1 MVWRTKLEFIVLL
14 GPRFSLLSAVIEEQ
28 SLYKSSFISSKPTTK
43 PYHIQINLAS
53 YQLSALTTTSNVFI
67 ELFQFWHPP
76 SSSFPM
82 SIPTSPSTA
91 REQAI
96 PSGETSSAQSPSH
109 ATSNKNHVVVGSTS
123 TACQKRRF
131 LLFIKI
137 LFKSLEQAC
146 EFETRDRA
154 REIVSDCTRR
164 NRLEDPAFTP
174 LIDVI
179 DQRLRRYVGEA
190 HWRRA
195 HMYMHHYLMTRS
207 VEDPRITTS
216 SQTRRQQTMVSV
228 LISPQQTELQ
238 TTTMRRL

>member
-1 MVWRTKLEFIVLL
+1 MAHDFQCSRQ
-14 GPRFSLLSAVIEEQ
+14 SAVIEEQ

-43 PYHIQINLAS
+43 PYHIQSNLAS
-53 YQLSALTTTSNVFI
+53 YQLSALTTT
-67 ELFQFWHPP
+67 PP

-207 VEDPRITTS
+207 GGDPRITIS